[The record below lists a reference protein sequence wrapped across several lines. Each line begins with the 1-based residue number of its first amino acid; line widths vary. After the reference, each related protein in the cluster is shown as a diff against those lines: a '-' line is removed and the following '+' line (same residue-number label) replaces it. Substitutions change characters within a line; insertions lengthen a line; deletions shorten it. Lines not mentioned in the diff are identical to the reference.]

1 MQSDLT
7 LGWVIGAAARPLV
20 AHQESLAAYP
30 NVGVGE
36 EDLQG
41 SD

>member
-1 MQSDLT
+1 MTSENNMIKLFVSPCAGDCHT
-7 LGWVIGAAARPLV
+7 IC
-20 AHQESLAAYP
+20 LAAYP